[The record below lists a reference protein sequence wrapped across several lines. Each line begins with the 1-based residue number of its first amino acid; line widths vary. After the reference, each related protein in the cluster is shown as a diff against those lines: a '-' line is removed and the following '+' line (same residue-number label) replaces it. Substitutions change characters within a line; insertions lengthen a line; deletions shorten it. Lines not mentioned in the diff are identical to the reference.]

1 MSRCLPADTP
11 RRYDGFVT
19 SSSYPAGVTPSPAR
33 ADSGAST
40 HAQYD
45 DELRQGILDEATRRL
60 QDAAPEQL
68 GLRPL
73 AASQGTS
80 TTAIYT
86 MFGGKAGLLGA
97 VALEAD
103 RRLTGAL
110 RDALRYDSVESDMRS
125 LCRAYRR
132 WALDNQG
139 LYGLV
144 VGEPARS
151 PHARVREP
159 LFDGPLMHGPLWREP
174 LLEIVDALV
183 DEGIFRSAD
192 VHEAATAI
200 WASLHG
206 VVSLEL
212 SVWRDS
218 PSAEQYF
225 ETQLAA
231 ILRSWAVGGPA
242 AGSATGTTGRIR

>member
-1 MSRCLPADTP
+1 MTP
-11 RRYDGFVT
+11 T
-19 SSSYPAGVTPSPAR
+19 SAR
-33 ADSGAST
+33 ADSGALT

-45 DELRQGILDEATRRL
+45 DELRQGILTEATRRL

-103 RRLTGAL
+103 RRLAGAL

-151 PHARVREP
+151 PRAGTGGERTPRARD
-159 LFDGPLMHGPLWREP
+159 LLLYGPLLYGPLWREP

-183 DEGIFRSAD
+183 DEGVFRSAD

-231 ILRSWAVGGPA
+231 ILRSWAAGGPA
-242 AGSATGTTGRIR
+242 VGSATGTTGEIR

>member
-1 MSRCLPADTP
+1 M
-11 RRYDGFVT
+11 T
-19 SSSYPAGVTPSPAR
+19 SSSRCRRTLTRVTPSSAR
-33 ADSGAST
+33 AGTGAPT
-40 HAQYD
+40 HALYD
-45 DELRQGILDEATRRL
+45 EDLRQGILEEATRRL
-60 QDAAPEQL
+60 QDAAPEKL

-97 VALEAD
+97 VAHEAD
-103 RRLTGAL
+103 RRLAGAL
-110 RDALRYDSVESDMRS
+110 RDALRYDSVEGDMRS

-144 VGEPARS
+144 VGDPARS
-151 PHARVREP
+151 PGGSARGGRTGLEPLSREP
-159 LFDGPLMHGPLWREP
+159 LSREPLWREP

-192 VHEAATAI
+192 VHETATAI

-231 ILRSWAVGGPA
+231 ILRSWAAGGARGSSA
-242 AGSATGTTGRIR
+242 AGSVSSSTGTVG

>member
-1 MSRCLPADTP
+1 MFPVDTP
-11 RRYDGFVT
+11 RLCHGIVT
-19 SSSYPAGVTPSPAR
+19 SSSYPAGVTRSSSR
-33 ADSGAST
+33 ATTGASP
-40 HAQYD
+40 HVQYD
-45 DELRQGILDEATRRL
+45 EALRLGILEEATRRL
-60 QDAAPEQL
+60 RDGAPEQL

-86 MFGGKAGLLGA
+86 MFGGKSGLLA
-97 VALEAD
+97 EVAREAD
-103 RRLTGAL
+103 RSLAEAL
-110 RDALRYDSVESDMRS
+110 RGSMRHDSVVTDMRS

-132 WALDNQG
+132 WAMDNQG

-144 VGEPARS
+144 VGEPVHS
-151 PHARVREP
+151 PRAASDP
-159 LFDGPLMHGPLWREP
+159 GGAQWREP

-183 DEGIFRSAD
+183 DEGVFRATD
-192 VHEAATAI
+192 VHETANAI

-218 PSAEQYF
+218 PSAEQHF

-231 ILRSWAVGGPA
+231 VLRSWSGAGAASASTGMVG
-242 AGSATGTTGRIR
+242 

>member
-1 MSRCLPADTP
+1 
-11 RRYDGFVT
+11 
-19 SSSYPAGVTPSPAR
+19 
-33 ADSGAST
+33 
-40 HAQYD
+40 
-45 DELRQGILDEATRRL
+45 
-60 QDAAPEQL
+60 
-68 GLRPL
+68 
-73 AASQGTS
+73 
-80 TTAIYT
+80 
-86 MFGGKAGLLGA
+86 
-97 VALEAD
+97 
-103 RRLTGAL
+103 
-110 RDALRYDSVESDMRS
+110 MRS

-151 PHARVREP
+151 PRAGRAHAGGADHDRRE
-159 LFDGPLMHGPLWREP
+159 PLWREP
-174 LLEIVDALV
+174 LLEIVDALM
-183 DEGIFRSAD
+183 DEGIFRSGD
-192 VHEAATAI
+192 VHETATAI

-231 ILRSWAVGGPA
+231 VLRSWAAGGA
-242 AGSATGTTGRIR
+242 RGSSTAGSASAEPVSTSTGTVG

>member
-1 MSRCLPADTP
+1 MTRSPSRAAT
-11 RRYDGFVT
+11 
-19 SSSYPAGVTPSPAR
+19 
-33 ADSGAST
+33 GAPP

-45 DELRQGILDEATRRL
+45 EALRSGILREATRRL
-60 QDAAPEQL
+60 RDSAPEKL

-86 MFGGKAGLLGA
+86 MFGGKTGLLAA
-97 VALEAD
+97 VADEAD
-103 RRLTGAL
+103 RMLAEAL
-110 RDALRYDSVESDMRS
+110 REALRHDSVETDMRS
-125 LCRAYRR
+125 LCRAYRG

-139 LYGLV
+139 LYALV
-144 VGEPARS
+144 VSEPVRS
-151 PHARVREP
+151 PRVDADRADADRRDP
-159 LFDGPLMHGPLWREP
+159 QRRDPQWREP

-183 DEGIFRSAD
+183 DEGIFRAAD

-231 ILRSWAVGGPA
+231 VLRSWSAGGARRTPAGMVG
-242 AGSATGTTGRIR
+242 

>member
-1 MSRCLPADTP
+1 M
-11 RRYDGFVT
+11 
-19 SSSYPAGVTPSPAR
+19 TPSSAR
-33 ADSGAST
+33 ADTGAPT
-40 HAQYD
+40 HALYD
-45 DELRQGILDEATRRL
+45 EDLRQGILAEATRRL
-60 QDAAPEQL
+60 QDAAPEKL

-86 MFGGKAGLLGA
+86 MFGGKAGLLWA
-97 VALEAD
+97 VAHEAD
-103 RRLTGAL
+103 RRLAGAL
-110 RDALRYDSVESDMRS
+110 RDALRYDSVEGDMRS

-144 VGEPARS
+144 VGDPARS
-151 PHARVREP
+151 PGAGHARTGRTGSEPLSREP
-159 LFDGPLMHGPLWREP
+159 LSREPLSREPQFREPQWREP

-192 VHEAATAI
+192 VHETATAI

-231 ILRSWAVGGPA
+231 ILRSWA
-242 AGSATGTTGRIR
+242 AGSASAGSASTSTGTAG

>member
-1 MSRCLPADTP
+1 MDTP
-11 RRYDGFVT
+11 QRCHGIVT
-19 SSSYPAGVTPSPAR
+19 SSSYSAGVAR
-33 ADSGAST
+33 SSSRAATGASPP
-40 HAQYD
+40 AQYD
-45 DELRQGILDEATRRL
+45 EALRLGIVEEAMRRL
-60 QDAAPEQL
+60 RDGTPEQL

-80 TTAIYT
+80 TTAVYT
-86 MFGGKAGLLGA
+86 MFGGKSGLLAA
-97 VALEAD
+97 VANKAD
-103 RRLTGAL
+103 RSLTEAL
-110 RDALRYDSVESDMRS
+110 RWSMCHDSVLSDMRS
-125 LCRAYRR
+125 LCREYRR

-144 VGEPARS
+144 VGERTYS
-151 PHARVREP
+151 PRVASD
-159 LFDGPLMHGPLWREP
+159 LGGPQWREP

-183 DEGIFRSAD
+183 DEGIFWAAD
-192 VHEAATAI
+192 VHETANAI

-231 ILRSWAVGGPA
+231 VLRSWTQGESASEFA
-242 AGSATGTTGRIR
+242 TESSTGSAG